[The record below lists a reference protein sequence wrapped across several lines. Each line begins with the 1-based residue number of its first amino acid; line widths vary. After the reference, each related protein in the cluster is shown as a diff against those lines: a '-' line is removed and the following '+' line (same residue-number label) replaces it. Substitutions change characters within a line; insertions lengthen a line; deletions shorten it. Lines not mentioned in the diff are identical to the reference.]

1 MGFKYSIRSTQD
13 LRLFFMSGALVI
25 FLICLI
31 SVAAMF
37 VVLYWIL
44 RVALKTD
51 LCLNIVYAQSFIHK
65 RTLVPWL

>member
-1 MGFKYSIRSTQD
+1 
-13 LRLFFMSGALVI
+13 MSGALVI

-44 RVALKTD
+44 RVVLKTD

-65 RTLVPWL
+65 QTLAPWL